1 MIVDMKIAK
10 ADLQFAIDQMRKD
23 KMMYGIEAL
32 VVSFLCV
39 LSAVFLPEALY
50 RLVFTSGK
58 VQANLDLLNWIPTA
72 SYMIAALYSLYVLA
86 SNGMRLKKIRM
97 MEIALK
103 SAKK

>member
-1 MIVDMKIAK
+1 MISDMKMAK

-23 KMMYGIEAL
+23 KMIYGVEAL

-50 RLVFTSGK
+50 RIVFSSGK
-58 VQANLDLLNWIPTA
+58 VQSNLDLLNWVPTA
-72 SYMIAALYSLYVLA
+72 SYVIAAAFSLFVLV
-86 SNGMRLKKIRM
+86 SNGMRLKSIRM
-97 MEIALK
+97 MEMALK